1 MTDLTAVSQW
11 SPVRQLEKTDQA
23 IAGPGGIMNA
33 QAQALANR
41 TQYLKD
47 NSVTKSELAAKS
59 SGYYKSYATLASA
72 NADIANI
79 PFGTSVKVLSATDGG
94 EYYKATSNAT
104 MLTKS
109 EYDPEAKVT
118 ALLNARDGENETA
131 DARINTALQM
141 IAYALAILRE
151 DYDADVLKITTD
163 IATNNSA
170 IATNNRAIATNDAS
184 IAAIKITNEQ
194 VKSDIARIL
203 VAVENMIVAM
213 VDNRADFDSTI
224 TTLNATDT
232 SLTTALSN
240 LSIAMNTSNQLLAIA
255 LNEIVSPTP

>member
-47 NSVTKSELAAKS
+47 NSATKSELAAKS

-72 NADIANI
+72 NADIAKI

-118 ALLNARDGENETA
+118 ALLNARDGENDTA

-170 IATNNRAIATNDAS
+170 IATNNAS

-232 SLTTALSN
+232 SLQNSITAMTTALSN

>member
-47 NSVTKSELAAKS
+47 NSATKLELAAKS

-72 NADIANI
+72 NSDIANI
-79 PFGTSVKVLSATDGG
+79 PFGTSVKVLSATGGG

-104 MLTKS
+104 TLTKS

-118 ALLNARDGENETA
+118 ALLNTRDAENDTA
-131 DARINTALQM
+131 DARINAALQM
-141 IAYALAILRE
+141 ISYALAILRE
-151 DYDADVLKITTD
+151 DYDADVLKITAD

-170 IATNNRAIATNDAS
+170 ISANNAS
-184 IAAIKITNEQ
+184 ISAIKITNEQ
-194 VKSDIARIL
+194 LKSDIARML

-232 SLTTALSN
+232 SLQNSITAMTTALSN
-240 LSIAMNTSNQLLAIA
+240 LSIAANTSNQLLAIA